1 MEVVLT
7 LKDLG
12 FILIVTCVVVL
23 LIYCINLVRNLVT
36 TIKHTNKILAD
47 TQVITEIA
55 AERTKEVNDSVG
67 ELATAVTGIAD
78 AIKGNQSIA
87 AAGSSLV
94 NSVTSLKN
102 IIAKFHKEQKDQDDI
117 PNIDNE

>member
-36 TIKHTNKILAD
+36 TIKYTNKILAD
-47 TQVITEIA
+47 TQVITDIA
-55 AERTKEVNDSVG
+55 AERTKEVNESVG
-67 ELATAVTGIAD
+67 DLATAVGGIAE

-87 AAGSSLV
+87 AAFSNLV

-102 IIAKFHKEQKDQDDI
+102 LIMKFQKSSDDI

>member
-23 LIYCINLVRNLVT
+23 LIYCISLIKNLVVT
-36 TIKHTNKILAD
+36 VKHTNKILED
-47 TQVITEIA
+47 TQIITDIA
-55 AERTKEVNDSVG
+55 AERTKEVNEAVG
-67 ELATAVTGIAD
+67 DLSGAIGGIAE

-87 AAGSSLV
+87 AALSTLV
-94 NSVTSLKN
+94 NSINSLKN
-102 IIAKFHKEQKDQDDI
+102 LILKMKNQGESSNVDI
-117 PNIDNE
+117 E